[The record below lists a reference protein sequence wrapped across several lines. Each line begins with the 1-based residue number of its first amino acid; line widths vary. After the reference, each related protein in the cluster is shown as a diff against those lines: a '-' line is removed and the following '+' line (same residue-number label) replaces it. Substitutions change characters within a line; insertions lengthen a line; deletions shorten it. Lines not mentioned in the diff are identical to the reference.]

1 MNCKHTSVS
10 TDHEN
15 EFSTCNDCGATTE
28 IGMGWAHRF
37 LVYDV
42 NTKGLFS
49 GLHFEDNI
57 IASTPEEAAT
67 TWFNLF
73 KSKRG
78 YAYEGS
84 IQTVPYH
91 NSVLCTT
98 ESVLVVKRVQKE
110 SAQPAG

>member
-1 MNCKHTSVS
+1 MTCKHTSVS

-15 EFSTCNDCGATTE
+15 EVSTCNDCGATTE
-28 IGMGWAHRF
+28 LGMGWAHRF

-49 GLHFEDNI
+49 GFYFEDNI

-78 YAYEGS
+78 FPYEGN
-84 IQTVPYH
+84 IQVVPYH
-91 NSVLCTT
+91 NTVLCAT
-98 ESVLVVKRVQKE
+98 ENVLTVKRI
-110 SAQPAG
+110 